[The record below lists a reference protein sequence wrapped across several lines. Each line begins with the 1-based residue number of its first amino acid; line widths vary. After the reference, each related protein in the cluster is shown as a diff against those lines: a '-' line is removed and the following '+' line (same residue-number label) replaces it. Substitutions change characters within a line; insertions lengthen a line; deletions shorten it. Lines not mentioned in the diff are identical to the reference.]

1 MKTDAQ
7 VLKKAT
13 DNYRVPNLEKGLA
26 ILEYLSVNN
35 KGKSLQEIRVDMKI
49 SQTTTY
55 RILNTLVRLDYLLY
69 DDETKRYTISKK
81 MLNIGFRSLNEH
93 NLLETVLPHL
103 RELRDEVKETA
114 CFGVLGDK
122 KGVFIEQAQGSHA
135 FHFVLSPGKSFDLHC
150 SAPGKAIMA
159 FLPDTVRK
167 RYLSHMTF
175 TKHNERTITT
185 EATYLKELDKVRSLR
200 YALDNEE
207 EMSGVICVG
216 AAIFNYTGFPC
227 GAIWVSGPKDRIT
240 TKVFEHTVDSVKKTA
255 LKISN
260 DLGYVR
266 L

>member
-93 NLLETVLPHL
+93 NLLETVLQIGRAH
-103 RELRDEVKETA
+103 V
-114 CFGVLGDK
+114 
-122 KGVFIEQAQGSHA
+122 
-135 FHFVLSPGKSFDLHC
+135 
-150 SAPGKAIMA
+150 
-159 FLPDTVRK
+159 
-167 RYLSHMTF
+167 
-175 TKHNERTITT
+175 
-185 EATYLKELDKVRSLR
+185 
-200 YALDNEE
+200 
-207 EMSGVICVG
+207 
-216 AAIFNYTGFPC
+216 
-227 GAIWVSGPKDRIT
+227 
-240 TKVFEHTVDSVKKTA
+240 
-255 LKISN
+255 
-260 DLGYVR
+260 
-266 L
+266 